1 MFDMDKM
8 REEILAE
15 EQKTVE
21 QNLSQNKE
29 TVTHRSDALIV
40 KKRRELKD
48 IPVVSASSLL
58 SPDEARKLSSFT
70 TKSGSHTKTRD
81 DRSKGEDV
89 NKNSSQKKK
98 VNYGDSIDDNDDVEI
113 DIESDM
119 SDDEIAYLKKK
130 KRFERE
136 TIPEPAR
143 TSGRYEASAMFS
155 RGPGNSTG
163 ENDNDDTSDNSASSI
178 SFDTIKSFVNK
189 HVDLQLLYFSTV
201 ALFRQA
207 KKVLED
213 YKMIVWLVLSS
224 LLVYKFLF

>member
-1 MFDMDKM
+1 MSFSGFISNAAAMFDMDKM

-29 TVTHRSDALIV
+29 TVTHRSDTLIA

-89 NKNSSQKKK
+89 NKNSSQKNWLRPLGYGNVTSTETAVRAQRNLPFSGKHARRTCSPGTPGMK
-98 VNYGDSIDDNDDVEI
+98 VDDN
-113 DIESDM
+113 
-119 SDDEIAYLKKK
+119 
-130 KRFERE
+130 
-136 TIPEPAR
+136 P
-143 TSGRYEASAMFS
+143 
-155 RGPGNSTG
+155 
-163 ENDNDDTSDNSASSI
+163 
-178 SFDTIKSFVNK
+178 
-189 HVDLQLLYFSTV
+189 
-201 ALFRQA
+201 
-207 KKVLED
+207 
-213 YKMIVWLVLSS
+213 
-224 LLVYKFLF
+224 